1 MLLYEFKTLKRQ
13 IQIDILLEKGVHL
26 CDRTERGYLIFL
38 YQIDYFYVELWYS
51 KKKKYIAELFAF
63 SSTEHLEPYLPSINI
78 SGLLQGA

>member
-13 IQIDILLEKGVHL
+13 VQIDIILEKGVHL

-63 SSTEHLEPYLPSINI
+63 GSTEHLEPYLPSINI